1 MGKQIKSL
9 ACISSIVIPC
19 KEQLKSSSAL
29 LKTIHHETPTN
40 APPPPAERWW
50 KSTLTRKDHQQSR
63 KPHWG
68 TFQRTWKKKEYAS
81 GTFFLQSEM
90 ISWMRTCEESE
101 GSRALMFKSFLYDK
115 HAALLEPVKRKA
127 EMWGGEGAVLRCF
140 GGPPETRGC
149 NEWLPP
155 WKLTFLKGLVTPI
168 PCWCVA

>member
-9 ACISSIVIPC
+9 VCISSIVIPC

-68 TFQRTWKKKEYAS
+68 TFQRTWKKKKSTQAGHSSSNLRWLAEWERVRNQKGAGLWCLNHS
-81 GTFFLQSEM
+81 CMTNMLRCWNQLRGKQ
-90 ISWMRTCEESE
+90 RCGEER
-101 GSRALMFKSFLYDK
+101 GQFC
-115 HAALLEPVKRKA
+115 AALGDHR
-127 EMWGGEGAVLRCF
+127 R
-140 GGPPETRGC
+140 PED
-149 NEWLPP
+149 
-155 WKLTFLKGLVTPI
+155 VTSGFHPESW
-168 PCWCVA
+168 PS